1 MKKEV
6 DSIGVI
12 GGGQLGM
19 FICQSAKKFNK
30 IVSVFTEKKDCSAK
44 KFANNL
50 FVGDYTN
57 FEKIDLFLESVD
69 LVTVETENI
78 PLKTLEYIEKKKKLI
93 PNSNSI
99 KIAQNRE
106 REKKFLN
113 SIKDIRT
120 TKFKKINSFE
130 SLHLAL
136 NSFGKEIII
145 KSCEFGYD
153 GKGQHLVNEENINKF
168 KKFHLKNFIAEKIV
182 PYKKEISVIVFSDK
196 FGNIKHYPPVE
207 NLHKKNI
214 LTKTSFPA
222 KINKYTCEKAV
233 VLARNIIKSL
243 KMVGL
248 LAVEMFLLDNN
259 EIIINEIAP
268 RPHNSGHWTIDCC
281 NYNQFDNLVFCIL
294 GKKIE
299 KPEIFKSCEMINVI
313 GKEYQKKNILNKK
326 FKFYDYYK
334 NSIKPKRKMGHYII
348 TKKLT

>member
-1 MKKEV
+1 MKKKV

-30 IVSVFTEKKDCSAK
+30 KISIFTEKKDCSAK
-44 KFANNL
+44 NFANNL
-50 FVGDYTN
+50 FVGDYTD
-57 FEKIDLFLESVD
+57 FKKIDLFLESVD
-69 LVTVETENI
+69 LVTIETENI
-78 PLKTLEYIEKKKKLI
+78 PLKTLEYIEDKKKLI
-93 PNSNSI
+93 PNSNSV

-120 TKFKKINSFE
+120 TRFKKINSFE
-130 SLHLAL
+130 SLNSAL
-136 NSFGKEIII
+136 NSFGKKMII

-153 GKGQHLVNEENINKF
+153 GKNQHLVNEENIHKF
-168 KKFHLKNFIAEKIV
+168 KIFHLKNFIAEKIV
-182 PYKKEISVIVFSDK
+182 SYKKEISVIVFSDR
-196 FGNIKHYPPVE
+196 FGNVKNYPPVE
-207 NLHKKNI
+207 NFHKNNI
-214 LTKTSFPA
+214 LAKTTFPA
-222 KINKYTCEKAV
+222 NINQSTSKKAV
-233 VLARNIIKSL
+233 RLARNVIKSL
-243 KMVGL
+243 KMVGI

-281 NYNQFDNLVFCIL
+281 NYNQFDNLILCIS

-299 KPEIFKSCEMINVI
+299 DPKIFKSCEMINVI
-313 GKEYQKKNILNKK
+313 GNEYQKKNILNKK

-334 NSIKPKRKMGHYII
+334 DSIMPKRKMGHYII
-348 TKKLT
+348 TKELN